1 MLSIYSVS
9 SFIIKNLY
17 VPLALL
23 PIYILI
29 QISRKKKQT
38 QLSVWDWVLVL
49 LHPVQSFGA
58 QIYGVFI
65 MPAICATNSFNFR
78 HFIGWISA
86 VEKME
91 FAGAVSIFSSK
102 SLQIILIK

>member
-29 QISRKKKQT
+29 LISRKKN